1 MKLKLGGLQE
11 TSLLDYPGK
20 ICAIVWTVGCNFR
33 CPFCYN
39 TNMVYG
45 KTELVT
51 VDHVLSFLNKRK
63 GKLDALS
70 ITGGEP
76 LLHEDLELFIR
87 KVKNL
92 GFLVKLDTNGTFPQR
107 LKNLLDEKLVDYVS
121 MDIKAPIEKYDQLA
135 GVHVDTEQIKKSIN
149 LIMKKAAD
157 YEFKTTVIPGLLKK
171 EDIKTIATM
180 IKGAKR
186 YYLQQFKMDVPIINQ
201 ELLSNAKPYA
211 QKDFEEMKEYA
222 LSLVETCFLRGVKT

>member
-1 MKLKLGGLQE
+1 MNLKLGGLQE

-39 TNMVYG
+39 PNMVYG
-45 KTELVT
+45 KTENIPI
-51 VDHVLSFLNKRK
+51 DHVLSFLNKRK

-76 LLHEDLELFIR
+76 LVYEDLDLFIR

-92 GFLVKLDTNGTFPQR
+92 GFLVKIDTNGTFPHR
-107 LKNLLDEKLVDYVS
+107 LKPLLDENLVDYVS
-121 MDIKAPIEKYDQLA
+121 MDLKAPFKKYDQLA
-135 GVHVDTEQIKKSIN
+135 GVQVDTDQIKKSIK
-149 LIMKKAAD
+149 LIMNTAQD
-157 YEFKTTVIPGLLKK
+157 YEFKTTVIPGLLEKK
-171 EDIKTIATM
+171 DIKTIASM

-186 YYLQQFKMDVPIINQ
+186 YYLQQFKIDVPVINN
-201 ELLSNAKPYA
+201 ELLAVTKPY
-211 QKDFEEMKEYA
+211 KKHDFEEMKKHA
-222 LSLVETCFLRGVKT
+222 SSLVKSCLLRGV